1 MTCKKNNEDE
11 SRVNEKIATAIER
24 LSTIFRSALWEEAK
38 QHQLSPLQTQILLF
52 VACHAEELNNV
63 SHLAKEFALTKATV
77 SDAVRVLLEKQLLKK
92 QASEDARGF
101 NVALTSSGKKL
112 TKKLSGLED
121 FFGNALEYASEEEQ
135 QKIWE
140 GVLLLIGHLQK
151 TGVIPL
157 RMCFTCQHFSK
168 QHPSGSPHYC
178 HLMQAPLTM
187 ADLRIDCSEHQEKT
201 PI

>member
-1 MTCKKNNEDE
+1 MTRKKNDEDE
-11 SRVNEKIATAIER
+11 SLVNDKIATAIER

-38 QHQLSPLQTQILLF
+38 QYHISPLQTQILLF

-63 SHLAKEFALTKATV
+63 SHLAKEFAVTKATV

-101 NVALTSSGKKL
+101 SVALTTSGKKL

-121 FFGNALEYASEEEQ
+121 FFGNALEYASKEEQ
-135 QKIWE
+135 HKIWE

-157 RMCFTCQHFSK
+157 RICFTCQNFGKH
-168 QHPSGSPHYC
+168 HPSGAPHYC

-187 ADLRIDCSEHQEKT
+187 TDLRLDCPEYQEKIST
-201 PI
+201 